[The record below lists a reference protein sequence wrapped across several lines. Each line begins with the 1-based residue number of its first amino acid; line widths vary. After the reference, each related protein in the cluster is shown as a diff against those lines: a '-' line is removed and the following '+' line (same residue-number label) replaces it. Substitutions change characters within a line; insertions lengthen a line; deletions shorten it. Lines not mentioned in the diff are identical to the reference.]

1 MGSLQWEQRL
11 DGGDKR
17 LVDYFD
23 LVAGTSTGGLITA
36 MITAPSK
43 ENPKRPLLSAAEVLE
58 YYKNYSSTIFP
69 QLRYE
74 STRIP
79 SPTFTQILTC
89 IFFQYVPCNMF
100 QILLLMITDYW
111 FFAADDFRS
120 SC

>member
-43 ENPKRPLLSAAEVLE
+43 ENPKRPLLSAAEVLRVLP
-58 YYKNYSSTIFP
+58 KLFKHNLPTIP
-69 QLRYE
+69 
-74 STRIP
+74 
-79 SPTFTQILTC
+79 
-89 IFFQYVPCNMF
+89 V
-100 QILLLMITDYW
+100 
-111 FFAADDFRS
+111 
-120 SC
+120 